1 MKIAI
6 ELQPC
11 CWARGGVGTYTWE
24 LAKRLHNQDGLEFC
38 GNLFNFCGRNNNSA
52 ALENITMPI
61 RINKT
66 LAYGLYKRIWE
77 WAPIPYQC
85 LFRGRV
91 DLSVF
96 FNFIVP
102 PRVSGRVITTIY
114 DMTYLRCPE
123 TMASDNL
130 KHLQRGIEYSARRSD
145 HIITISEFSKC
156 EIVELLNIP
165 EERISVIPC
174 APSLPEKPEEFHVC
188 KKKFHITRPYLLY
201 VGTIEPRKNLERLLQ
216 AFDRLKQQ
224 YHIPHQLILAG
235 GKGWRDE
242 GIYRTATELPCSGD
256 IVFTGYVTGAEKS
269 ALYQNANVF
278 LFPSLYEGFGI
289 PPLEAMYHGC
299 PVVCS
304 DAASLPEVVGDAAQ
318 LVDPLEVESIAQG
331 IWKVLSDDGYAEGL
345 IKRGYQRLERFTWD
359 IAAEKLVRTCKMAL
373 ERPSCISY

>member
-38 GNLFNFCGRNNNSA
+38 GNLFNFCGRNDNSA

-61 RINKT
+61 RVNKI
-66 LAYGLYKRIWE
+66 LAYGLYKHIWE
-77 WAPIPYQC
+77 WAPIPYQG
-85 LFRGRV
+85 LFRGQV

-102 PRVSGRVITTIY
+102 PRVSGRVMTTIY

-145 HIITISEFSKC
+145 HIITISKFSKC

-165 EERISVIPC
+165 EDRVSVIPC
-174 APSLPEKPEEFHVC
+174 APSLPEKPEEFLLC
-188 KKKFHITRPYLLY
+188 KKKFHIKRPYLLY
-201 VGTIEPRKNLERLLQ
+201 VGTIEPRKNLERLLH
-216 AFDRLKQQ
+216 AFARLKQQ
-224 YHIPHQLILAG
+224 HHIPHQLILAG

-242 GIYRTATELPCSGD
+242 GIYYTAAELPCSGD

-269 ALYQNANVF
+269 ALYQNASVF
-278 LFPSLYEGFGI
+278 LFPSIYEGFGI

-299 PVVCS
+299 PVVC
-304 DAASLPEVVGDAAQ
+304 ANTASLPEVVGDAAQ

-331 IWKVLSDDGYAEGL
+331 VWKVLSDNNYAAGL
-345 IKRGYQRLERFTWD
+345 IKLGYQRLERFTWD
-359 IAAEKLVRTCKMAL
+359 KAAEKLVKTCKLVL
-373 ERPSCISY
+373 EG